1 MFGAKFSADGAL
13 IFSCAAG
20 RNELK
25 VFDNSDQTNI
35 KCVSH
40 LVNCAAPVLS
50 LAVANNGRSVA
61 YGMSDGLLGN
71 FEYENSFRK
80 IKEGLTSLFKKNI
93 LEEIRIN
100 NKSELS
106 NIN

>member
-1 MFGAKFSADGAL
+1 LSEGAGFLFGAKFSADGAL

-35 KCVSH
+35 KCVSY

-71 FEYENSFRK
+71 FEYENSSRK
-80 IKEGLTSLFKKNI
+80 IKDGLTSLFK
-93 LEEIRIN
+93 
-100 NKSELS
+100 
-106 NIN
+106 